1 MDTNIFLYHAFE
13 NRTMAFLGS
22 VKPERWNQLLRL
34 IDDMSRVAV
43 SRVFGEGVFKYEFSW
58 HTNNDIL
65 GSWIGCL
72 GRDRVEK

>member
-1 MDTNIFLYHAFE
+1 
-13 NRTMAFLGS
+13 
-22 VKPERWNQLLRL
+22 
-34 IDDMSRVAV
+34 MSRVAV

-72 GRDRVEK
+72 ARARVEKWDIIRLNYNIFDPSWLVGLE